1 MGFVGLVG
9 FVGFVGVVGEDVLL
23 LIIIV
28 ILPFTVLLLESFA
41 VTLTIVAVIGD
52 GELPDTSPLVALI
65 VNPAGNVGAENCVNP
80 IPPVGDEVYTVDP
93 VTPLIGAY
101 VIELLVGVVDVG
113 GV

>member
-41 VTLTIVAVIGD
+41 VTLTNVAVIGD
-52 GELPDTSPLVALI
+52 GELPDTRPLVGFMEK
-65 VNPAGNVGAENCVNP
+65 PVGSDGAANCVNP
-80 IPPVGDEVYTVDP
+80 VVIPVGVELYVVLP
-93 VTPLIGAY
+93 ITPLIG
-101 VIELLVGVVDVG
+101 I
-113 GV
+113 

>member
-1 MGFVGLVG
+1 MGFVGLVGFVG

-80 IPPVGDEVYTVDP
+80 VVIPVGVELYVVLP
-93 VTPLIGAY
+93 ITPLIG
-101 VIELLVGVVDVG
+101 I
-113 GV
+113 